1 VVRLEQGACSHGVVV
16 VMVMEALLLLQMAVV
31 MVMSRIP
38 LQRVH
43 TCRYTR
49 TGSAYHFGSR
59 RGWTFRTRAAI
70 NPLMT

>member
-1 VVRLEQGACSHGVVV
+1 VEQDACSHGVV
-16 VMVMEALLLLQMAVV
+16 MVMEALLLLLQMAVV

-49 TGSAYHFGSR
+49 TGSAYHFGRR